1 MGCGGSAVMDLEP
14 IEERANE
21 FATWVGKFD
30 SEHRIPAAFASAADV
45 PALVEEVNR
54 LRAEV
59 ARLEEDLSDRTM
71 DLAEMT
77 HPDRPAPAWD
87 EDAVRAEVDR
97 EALRRFVDSFCDDEA
112 GEVEHVVSVDRTSGF
127 ALTGG
132 NDAHAV
138 LCKAA
143 SALWPGES
151 RATVQ
156 AEALREARDAVRASS
171 FWADGSDNYA
181 DRVRGYLSARADR
194 LAAEGGDDRG

>member
-112 GEVEHVVSVDRTSGF
+112 GEVEHVVSADGTSGF

-151 RATVQ
+151 RA
-156 AEALREARDAVRASS
+156 E
-171 FWADGSDNYA
+171 GGA
-181 DRVRGYLSARADR
+181 DRG
-194 LAAEGGDDRG
+194 

>member
-1 MGCGGSAVMDLEP
+1 MDLEP

-30 SEHRIPAAFASAADV
+30 SAHRIPAAFASAADV
-45 PALVEEVNR
+45 PALIAEVKR
-54 LRAEV
+54 LTAEV
-59 ARLEEDLSDRTM
+59 AR
-71 DLAEMT
+71 
-77 HPDRPAPAWD
+77 PVWD
-87 EDAVRAEVDR
+87 EEAVRAEVDR

-112 GEVEHVVSVDRTSGF
+112 GEVEHVMSADGTSGF

-138 LCKAA
+138 LRKAA

-156 AEALREARDAVRASS
+156 AEALREAERAANLDWLAFQSVWGSS
-171 FWADGSDNYA
+171 PSDQETLAFANKA
-181 DRVRGYLSARADR
+181 LDWLHARADR
-194 LAAEGGDDRG
+194 LAAEGGADRG